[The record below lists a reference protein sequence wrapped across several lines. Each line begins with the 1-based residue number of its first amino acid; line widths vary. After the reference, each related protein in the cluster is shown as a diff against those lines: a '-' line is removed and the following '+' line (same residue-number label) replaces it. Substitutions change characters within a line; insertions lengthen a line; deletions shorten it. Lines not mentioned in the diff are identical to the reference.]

1 MRVCACACVQERMNL
16 VLDTIYGSLSDAPW
30 SLCPGPLGSQALPV
44 VSMTPLGGWMGKS
57 KSSSFIATGNVDTQ
71 ECSHPESS
79 KGDSPSSSLPGQPYL
94 GLGGREKGWIFS
106 SDFYSILPDHECA
119 LL

>member
-16 VLDTIYGSLSDAPW
+16 VLDTIYGSLSDALR

-57 KSSSFIATGNVDTQ
+57 KSSFFIATGYVDTQ
-71 ECSHPESS
+71 DAAILSPQKGTLHP
-79 KGDSPSSSLPGQPYL
+79 LPCL
-94 GLGGREKGWIFS
+94 GNHI
-106 SDFYSILPDHECA
+106 
-119 LL
+119 